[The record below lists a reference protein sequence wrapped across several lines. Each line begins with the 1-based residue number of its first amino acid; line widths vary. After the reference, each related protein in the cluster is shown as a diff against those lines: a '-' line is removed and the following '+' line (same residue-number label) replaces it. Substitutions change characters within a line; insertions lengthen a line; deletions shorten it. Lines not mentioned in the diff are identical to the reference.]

1 VQQDG
6 RNMMKEQLSIY
17 TPFLFMDRMAEDQE
31 KQKERLD
38 KKLEH
43 EPGAEVNV
51 GSVNGGEGH
60 VDYKAPISVADDV
73 IVDVSFGDPEGDE
86 LDMERVLNWA
96 SSFPPGQYQKQVADL
111 FLSEGEIY
119 VVLDKMSIVIPLM
132 DLLRLLERGG
142 LFESAK

>member
-1 VQQDG
+1 
-6 RNMMKEQLSIY
+6 M
-17 TPFLFMDRMAEDQE
+17 
-31 KQKERLD
+31 
-38 KKLEH
+38 
-43 EPGAEVNV
+43 NV